1 MKININETSIDKD
14 VLSMLID
21 HFKYSIEDINS
32 YDELTEMEKSFIS
45 IYTWNKLINTINY
58 ES

>member
-21 HFKYSIEDINS
+21 HFKYSIEDISS
-32 YDELTEMEKSFIS
+32 YDELTEREKNFIS
-45 IYTWNKLINTINY
+45 IYIWNKLINTINY
-58 ES
+58 EF